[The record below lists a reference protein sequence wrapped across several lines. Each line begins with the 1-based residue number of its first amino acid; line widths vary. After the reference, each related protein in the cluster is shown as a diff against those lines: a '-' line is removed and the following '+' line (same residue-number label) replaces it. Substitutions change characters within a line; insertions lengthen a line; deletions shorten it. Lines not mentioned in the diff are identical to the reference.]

1 MTRPGLPRLACAV
14 ALGLAAASAHAEAPT
29 CPNPP
34 PAIATG
40 GIMRH
45 PEVAAAVHDLALEV
59 ERDRVRGGL
68 ASVAITVVH
77 GETVL
82 LAAGY
87 GCANVARATAATP
100 DTVYRIGS
108 VTKLFEATA
117 LMQLRDAGR
126 LRLDD
131 PVAKSVPAVWFSGP
145 TGERAFPTWRQLAS
159 HTSGLPRNI
168 PSALGTAAELFRYL
182 ERERTLTAPGAGY
195 AYSNLGFIV
204 LGQSL
209 AELAGERYHAYLRR
223 HIFEPLG
230 MASSTFDAGAVA
242 GDRLAAGYLR
252 LDRTGD
258 GWSGYAA
265 SHRHPFAPSGTLLSS
280 ANDIGRFLALQF
292 RRPLPGEQQ
301 VLAPA
306 TIREMW
312 RPVAAVGA
320 LGGAAAIGWFV
331 APYGPY
337 TLVRKDGGLPGFTA
351 HVALVPEVRLGAAA
365 FVNESPER
373 VRASGASVAKLE
385 RMVFE
390 RLLAPVARAAAREP
404 ADQATGAVARMD
416 SRPENPSYQRASA
429 GREPRQSSSP

>member
-1 MTRPGLPRLACAV
+1 MTSPELARLACALV
-14 ALGLAAASAHAEAPT
+14 FAIAAAPAGADAPV

-34 PAIATG
+34 PAIATDG
-40 GIMRH
+40 LMRH
-45 PEVAAAVHDLALEV
+45 PEVAAAVRELAAEV
-59 ERDRVRGGL
+59 ERDRLRAGL
-68 ASVAITVVH
+68 ASVAFAVVH
-77 GETVL
+77 GDTVL

-87 GCANVARATAATP
+87 GCANLARGTPATA
-100 DTVYRIGS
+100 DTLYRVGS

-117 LMQLRDAGR
+117 LMQLRDGGR
-126 LRLDD
+126 LSLDD

-159 HTSGLPRNI
+159 HTSGLPRNV
-168 PSALGTAAELFRYL
+168 PLALGTAAELFRYL
-182 ERERTLTAPGAGY
+182 ERERAVSSPGASY

-209 AELAGERYHAYLRR
+209 AELAGERYHAYLRQ

-230 MASSTFDAGAVA
+230 MTSSTFDAGAVA
-242 GDRLAAGYLR
+242 VDRLAAGYLR
-252 LDRTGD
+252 LERAGEH
-258 GWSGYAA
+258 WSGYTA

-280 ANDIGRFLALQF
+280 VNDIGRFIALQF
-292 RRPLPGEQQ
+292 RRPQPGEQP

-312 RPVAAVGA
+312 RPVAAIGP

-331 APYGPY
+331 SPYGPY

-351 HVALVPEVRLGAAA
+351 HVALVPEARLGAVA

-373 VRASGASVAKLE
+373 VRASGANVGRLE
-385 RMVFE
+385 RLVFE
-390 RLLAPVARAAAREP
+390 RLLPPVTRAAAREP
-404 ADQATGAVARMD
+404 PDQATGAVARMD
-416 SRPENPSYQRASA
+416 GRAANPSYQRASA
-429 GREPRQSSSP
+429 GREGRQSSSP

>member
-1 MTRPGLPRLACAV
+1 
-14 ALGLAAASAHAEAPT
+14 
-29 CPNPP
+29 
-34 PAIATG
+34 
-40 GIMRH
+40 MRH
-45 PEVAAAVHDLALEV
+45 PEVAAAVRDLAVEI
-59 ERDRVRGGL
+59 ERDRHRGGL
-68 ASVAITVVH
+68 ASVAIAVVH

-131 PVAKSVPAVWFSGP
+131 PVAKSVPAVWFPGP
-145 TGERAFPTWRQLAS
+145 GGERAFPTWRQLAS
-159 HTSGLPRNI
+159 HTSGLPRNV
-168 PSALGTAAELFRYL
+168 PQALGTAAELFRYL
-182 ERERTLTAPGAGY
+182 ERERALTAPGAGY

-230 MASSTFDAGAVA
+230 MTSSTFDAGAVA

-252 LDRTGD
+252 LDRAGD

-280 ANDIGRFLALQF
+280 ANDIGRFIALQF

-312 RPVAAVGA
+312 RPVAAIGP

-351 HVALVPEVRLGAAA
+351 HVALVPELRLGAAA

-390 RLLAPVARAAAREP
+390 RLLPPVTRAAARDP

-416 SRPENPSYQRASA
+416 SRAENPSYQRASA
-429 GREPRQSSSP
+429 GRGARQSSSP

>member
-1 MTRPGLPRLACAV
+1 MTPADLHRLACAL
-14 ALGLAAASAHAEAPT
+14 ALTLAAAPARADAPL
-29 CPNPP
+29 CPNPVP
-34 PAIATG
+34 ELASD

-45 PEVAAAVHDLALEV
+45 PEVATAVRDLAAEI
-59 ERDRVRGGL
+59 ERDRRRAGL
-68 ASVAITVVH
+68 ASVAIAVVH

-87 GCANVARATAATP
+87 GCANVARGTPATP
-100 DTVYRIGS
+100 DTLYRIGS
-108 VTKLFEATA
+108 LTKLFEATA

-131 PVAKSVPAVWFSGP
+131 PVAKSVPAIWFSGP

-159 HTSGLPRNI
+159 HTSGLPRDV
-168 PSALGTAAELFRYL
+168 PPALGTPPELLRYL
-182 ERERTLTAPGAGY
+182 ERERALTAPGARY
-195 AYSNLGFIV
+195 AYSNLGFVV

-209 AELAGERYHAYLRR
+209 AELAGERYHAYVRR
-223 HIFEPLG
+223 HILEPLG
-230 MASSTFDAGAVA
+230 MSSSTFDPAAVA

-252 LDRTGD
+252 LDRAGD

-265 SHRHPFAPSGTLLSS
+265 SNRHPFQPSGTLLSS
-280 ANDIGRFLALQF
+280 VNDIGRFIRLQF
-292 RRPLPGEQQ
+292 RRPVPGEPQ

-312 RPVAAVGA
+312 RPVIAVGA

-351 HVALVPEVRLGAAA
+351 HVALVPEAKLGAVA
-365 FVNESPER
+365 FVNESPEL

-390 RLLAPVARAAAREP
+390 RLLPPVTRAAAREP
-404 ADQATGAVARMD
+404 R
-416 SRPENPSYQRASA
+416 
-429 GREPRQSSSP
+429 